1 MVLTG
6 EQRAGARW
14 GPGVGCSLGRP
25 SCLLCPL
32 AQANPFVG
40 SWWAL
45 PEALGDNVSLGTESE
60 RARHVPGVAWRPGLG
75 TGDRG
80 VIRDTH
86 VWWLGEDGPG
96 LGGRAS
102 MRPQGRWSVGW
113 ARWAV
118 GEPWPGTSGHLRG

>member
-45 PEALGDNVSLGTESE
+45 PEALRNFKRYNLKNLKRYRHSYVHNNSCNNKMIVVSFV
-60 RARHVPGVAWRPGLG
+60 RI
-75 TGDRG
+75 
-80 VIRDTH
+80 VIS
-86 VWWLGEDGPG
+86 VSFVKWED
-96 LGGRAS
+96 
-102 MRPQGRWSVGW
+102 
-113 ARWAV
+113 
-118 GEPWPGTSGHLRG
+118 HF